1 MVSKIVQNC
10 VTLFMDDP
18 LRPTAILHF
27 TDCVQRL
34 RPLMNFECTWNDLF
48 SLIPFWLVL
57 KFVSTESRFELEP
70 KTRYSKK
77 KFPLLQI
84 YSLVFNSHNLWQTS
98 FLSLLFS
105 IIQLYN
111 TVKVYAVMSKK
122 TIKSNLETI
131 NFWSL

>member
-1 MVSKIVQNC
+1 MVFKNC
-10 VTLFMDDP
+10 P
-18 LRPTAILHF
+18 KLRDVIYGRPFKAHCDITF
-27 TDCVQRL
+27 YRL
-34 RPLMNFECTWNDLF
+34 RTEIETFNELWMYFNDLF